1 MGELIV
7 YLNMVNTDY
16 KVKVFT
22 GIRPS
27 GGLTIAN
34 AIGAVNPIVKIQEE
48 EESVNTMVFV
58 ADLHALTDAEPKDTQ
73 KNVIDVVKDYI
84 SLGLDIN
91 RNRIFVQSFLT
102 QEIAELNLY
111 LSRLVTIA
119 ELMRVPTLKEKIK
132 KGQNE
137 SNASA
142 LLAMYPIMMASDIL
156 LQKSEYVPVGE
167 DQVAHIEITR
177 VLAQKFNKKYGNI
190 FPLPKV
196 LSLGKPLRIKSLNG
210 NGKMSKTDPNGA
222 ILLDDP
228 IEVSLNKVKKAQTAF
243 AGEKSES
250 LDSLVLI
257 GEFVGNEKEREEIQS
272 IMKRHYE
279 GENVMGDLKVV
290 ISAGLERFLK
300 EFQEK
305 KASLKDGD
313 ILKKVQ
319 SDGEV
324 ARENAKETLREV
336 RMAMGL
342 KFV

>member
-1 MGELIV
+1 ME
-7 YLNMVNTDY
+7 NTDY
-16 KVKVFT
+16 KVQVFT

-34 AIGAVNPIVKIQEE
+34 AIGAVNPIVKIQEKE
-48 EESVNTMVFV
+48 DIGNTMVFV

-84 SLGLDIN
+84 SLGLDVN

-177 VLAQKFNKKYGNI
+177 VLAQKFNKKYGNV

-196 LSLGKPLRIKSLNG
+196 LSLGKPVRIKSLTG
-210 NGKMSKTDPNGA
+210 GGKMSKTDPSGA

-228 IEVSLNKVKKAQTAF
+228 IEISLNKIKRAQTAF
-243 AGEKSES
+243 AGEKSDS
-250 LDSLVLI
+250 LASLVLI
-257 GEFVGNEKEREEIQS
+257 GEFVGNEKEREEIQY

-279 GENVMGDLKVV
+279 GENVMGELKSV
-290 ISAGLERFLK
+290 ISTGLERFLK
-300 EFQEK
+300 DFQTK
-305 KASLKDGD
+305 KSSLKDED
-313 ILKKVQ
+313 ILEKVRT
-319 SDGEV
+319 DGEI
-324 ARENAKETLREV
+324 ARRNAQETLRDV
-336 RMAMGL
+336 RRAMGL
-342 KFV
+342 NFC